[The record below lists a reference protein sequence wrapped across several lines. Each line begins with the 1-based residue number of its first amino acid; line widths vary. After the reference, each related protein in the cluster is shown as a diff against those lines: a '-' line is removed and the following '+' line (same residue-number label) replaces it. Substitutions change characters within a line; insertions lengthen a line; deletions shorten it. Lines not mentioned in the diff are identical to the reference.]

1 MRYHLAQLNIA
12 TFRQPMDHPVN
23 ADFINNLDHVNATA
37 EAQPGFVWRLIGEGN
52 DAMDVRLFEN
62 PNTIVNLSVWKDIE
76 SLFEFVYQNPAHRDI
91 MRRRKEWFDKMD
103 LHMVLW
109 WVPAGH
115 EPTPAEA
122 KGRLERLKETGP
134 TPEAF
139 TFKRSYP
146 APSVPVESDTA
157 R

>member
-1 MRYHLAQLNIA
+1 VRYHLAQLNIA
-12 TFRQPMDHPVN
+12 TFRQPMDHPDN
-23 ADFINNLDHVNATA
+23 AEFVNNLDHVNANA

-109 WVPAGH
+109 WVQAGH

-122 KGRLERLKETGP
+122 KARLERLKEAGP

-139 TFKRSYP
+139 TFKQSYP
-146 APSVPVESDTA
+146 TPAVSAESDTA

>member
-12 TFRQPMDHPVN
+12 TFRQPMDHPDN
-23 ADFINNLDHVNATA
+23 ADFVNNLDRVNATA

-62 PNTIVNLSVWKDIE
+62 PNTIVNLSVWQDIE
-76 SLFEFVYQNPAHRDI
+76 SLFSFVYQNPAHRDI
-91 MRRRKEWFDKMD
+91 MRRRKEWFERMD
-103 LHMVLW
+103 VHMVLW

-115 EPTPAEA
+115 TPTPAEA
-122 KGRLERLKETGP
+122 VARLERLKEVGP

-139 TFKRSYP
+139 SFKQAFP
-146 APSVPVESDTA
+146 CPVA
-157 R
+157 

>member
-1 MRYHLAQLNIA
+1 MRYHLAQLNLA
-12 TFRQPMDHPVN
+12 TFRKPMEDPVN
-23 ADFINNLDHVNATA
+23 ADFVNNLDRVNATA

-62 PNTIVNLSVWKDIE
+62 PNTIVNLSVWEDIE
-76 SLFEFVYQNPAHRDI
+76 SLFYFVYQNPAHRDI

-103 LHMVLW
+103 VHMVLW
-109 WVPAGH
+109 WVPVGH
-115 EPTPAEA
+115 TPTPAEA
-122 KGRLERLKETGP
+122 KARLERLKEAGP
-134 TPEAF
+134 TSEAF

-146 APSVPVESDTA
+146 APMDSAESDTA